1 MEFIRGC
8 GVCVFYSLEI
18 KIKGIKDSKI
28 FTITM
33 YQTQCIQVANVVRVF
48 AQQVKQIIHDN
59 TFDYVFEVGENS
71 M

>member
-1 MEFIRGC
+1 
-8 GVCVFYSLEI
+8 
-18 KIKGIKDSKI
+18 
-28 FTITM
+28 M

-71 M
+71 MWNSSEFVGLGFSFTWI

>member
-1 MEFIRGC
+1 
-8 GVCVFYSLEI
+8 
-18 KIKGIKDSKI
+18 
-28 FTITM
+28 M